1 VLEKEKEMKVVNVG
15 DKVRHKISGDVGIV
29 ESVGMTDCALVRF
42 NGQGDSY
49 RVLKT
54 QLERVATTMR

>member
-1 VLEKEKEMKVVNVG
+1 VLKKEREMKIVNVG

-29 ESVGMTDCALVRF
+29 ESVEITDCALVRF
-42 NGQGDSY
+42 NGQDNSY

-54 QLERVATTMR
+54 QLEPVATTMR

>member
-1 VLEKEKEMKVVNVG
+1 MKIVNVG

-29 ESVGMTDCALVRF
+29 ESVEITDCALVRF
-42 NGQGDSY
+42 NGQDNSY

-54 QLERVATTMR
+54 QLEPVATTMR